1 MSRILLRGFGVSN
14 YRSFGPDMQY
24 AGPFGEVNL
33 LAGQNNSGKSN
44 FLRAVAKVLQGS
56 GKISFE
62 ELDTPESARRDDY
75 FTYSIPVEV
84 TSGDL
89 RKVFPSLPEQINQSH
104 AGNFLLKLL
113 EHESLHP
120 DGSKEAWFRFTADR
134 VLDSQQLAEI
144 ATPDLYEQ
152 SVSASRE
159 LTSGYNEGNRV
170 TSTIENVKN
179 LLQRLSNPQQ
189 PVFPPCVTIE
199 AFRKITPADAMD
211 SYDGTG
217 LLSRLQQLQD
227 PPASSYR
234 ADSARFVAIND
245 FLRSILGDP
254 SARLQVPYGAQT
266 VNVHHDGKVLPLEHL
281 GTGIHQVVILAVAA
295 MVLEGTVMCIEE
307 PEVHMHPEYQ
317 RKLIRYLFSQTTNQ
331 YLIATHSAHLLD
343 YKRSTIVHVT
353 HDGKQSTL
361 EPATTPAELSEVC
374 VDLGYRPSDILQTNA
389 IIWVEGPSDRIYL
402 QHWISQINPDFIEGL
417 HYSIMFYGGRL
428 LNHLTATDYE
438 VSDFIELRRL
448 NRYTSIVIDSD
459 KKSARAKIAAT
470 KKRVIDEFD
479 RDSTTGFAW
488 VTEGYTIEN
497 YVSPERISAA
507 VIEMHPGA
515 PTPTWNG
522 DRWSNPLLLRKRSG
536 EIFHTDKNKVAR
548 FVVNSWQELPDPK
561 SHLAK
566 QVSKIIRFIE
576 SANHTA

>member
-1 MSRILLRGFGVSN
+1 
-14 YRSFGPDMQY
+14 MQH

-56 GKISFE
+56 GNISFG
-62 ELDTPESARRDDY
+62 ELDTPDNAGREDY
-75 FTYSIPVEV
+75 FTYSVPLDITPEYI
-84 TSGDL
+84 
-89 RKVFPSLPEQINQSH
+89 RRVFPSLPEHLRQSH
-104 AGNFLLKLL
+104 AGAFLLQLL

-120 DGSKEAWFRFTADR
+120 NGRKEVWFRFTADR

-144 ATPDLYEQ
+144 ATPDLYEK
-152 SVSASRE
+152 SVQASRE
-159 LTSGYNEGNRV
+159 LTSGHHEGNRV
-170 TSTIENVKN
+170 TSTIENIKN
-179 LLQRLSNPQQ
+179 LLQRLSTPQQ
-189 PVFPPCVTIE
+189 PKFPPCVTIE

-217 LLSRLQQLQD
+217 LLSKLQQLQN
-227 PPASSYR
+227 PSASSYR
-234 ADSARFVAIND
+234 ADSARFAAIND

-254 SARLQVPYGAQT
+254 DARLEVPYGAQT

-353 HDGKQSTL
+353 HDGKQTTL

-374 VDLGYRPSDILQTNA
+374 ADLGYRPSDILQTNA

-402 QHWISQINPDFIEGL
+402 QHWISQVKPDLIEGL

-428 LNHLTATDYE
+428 LNHLTVTDHE
-438 VSDFIELRRL
+438 VTDFIKLRRL

-459 KKSARAKIAAT
+459 KTSARAKISAT

-479 RDSTTGFAW
+479 RDSATGFAW

-497 YVSPERISAA
+497 YVSPERIAAA

-515 PTPTWNG
+515 PQSTWNG

-536 EIFHTDKNKVAR
+536 EAFYPDKMKIAR
-548 FVVNSWQELPDPK
+548 FVVSVWKELPDPK

-566 QVSKIIRFIE
+566 QVARIIRFIE
-576 SANHTA
+576 SANNTA

>member
-1 MSRILLRGFGVSN
+1 
-14 YRSFGPDMQY
+14 MQH

-44 FLRAVAKVLQGS
+44 FLRAVAKVLQGP
-56 GKISFE
+56 GKISFD
-62 ELDTPESARRDDY
+62 ELDAPESAGRDEY
-75 FTYSIPVEV
+75 FTYSIPIEV
-84 TSGDL
+84 TPEHIRG
-89 RKVFPSLPEQINQSH
+89 VFPSLPEQPRHSH
-104 AGNFLLKLL
+104 AGAFLLQLL
-113 EHESLHP
+113 EHDSLHP
-120 DGSKEAWFRFTADR
+120 GGRKDACFRFTADR
-134 VLDSQQLAEI
+134 MLDPNLLAEI
-144 ATPDLYEQ
+144 ATPDLYER
-152 SVSASRE
+152 SVQASNE
-159 LTSGYNEGNRV
+159 LTSGYSEGNRV
-170 TSTIENVKN
+170 TATIGNITN
-179 LLQRLSNPQQ
+179 LLQKLTQQ
-189 PVFPPCVTIE
+189 QKLPPCVTIE
-199 AFRKITPADAMD
+199 AFRKITPANAMD

-217 LLSRLQQLQD
+217 LLSKLQQLQN

-234 ADSARFVAIND
+234 RDSARFAAIND
-245 FLRSILGDP
+245 FLRSILGDHG
-254 SARLQVPYGAQT
+254 ARLEVPYGAQT

-295 MVLEGTVMCIEE
+295 TVLEGTVMCIEE

-317 RKLIRYLFSQTTNQ
+317 RKLVRYLFSQTTNQ

-353 HDGKQSTL
+353 HDGKQTTL

-374 VDLGYRPSDILQTNA
+374 ADLGYRPSDILQTNA

-402 QHWISQINPDFIEGL
+402 RHWISQVKPELIEGL

-428 LNHLTATDYE
+428 LNHLTATDHE
-438 VSDFIELRRL
+438 VTDFIELRRL

-459 KKSARAKIAAT
+459 KKTTRAKISAT

-497 YVSPERISAA
+497 YVSPERIAAA

-515 PTPTWNG
+515 PYPTWNG

-536 EIFHTDKNKVAR
+536 EIFHPDKNKVAR
-548 FVVNSWQELPDPK
+548 FVVNSWKELPDPK

-566 QVSKIIRFIE
+566 QVAKIIKFIE
-576 SANHTA
+576 SANNTA

>member
-1 MSRILLRGFGVSN
+1 MSRILLSGFGVSN
-14 YRSFGPDMQY
+14 YRSFGPHMQC

-44 FLRAVAKVLQGS
+44 FLRAVAKVLQGA
-56 GKISFE
+56 GNISFD
-62 ELDTPESARRDDY
+62 ELDTPESAGRDDY
-75 FTYSIPVEV
+75 FTYSIPIEI
-84 TSGDL
+84 TPEHI
-89 RKVFPSLPEQINQSH
+89 RRVFPSLPEQLHHGN
-104 AGNFLLKLL
+104 AGALLLKLL
-113 EHESLHP
+113 EHDSLHP
-120 DGSKEAWFRFTADR
+120 NGRKEAWFRFTADR

-144 ATPDLYEQ
+144 ATPDLYEK
-152 SVSASRE
+152 SVQASRE
-159 LTSGYNEGNRV
+159 LTLGYSEGNRV
-170 TSTIENVKN
+170 TSTIENIKN
-179 LLQRLSNPQQ
+179 LLQRLSIPQQ
-189 PVFPPCVTIE
+189 PQFPPCVTIE

-217 LLSRLQQLQD
+217 LLSKLQQLQN

-234 ADSARFVAIND
+234 ADSARFIAIND
-245 FLRSILGDP
+245 FLRSILGD
-254 SARLQVPYGAQT
+254 SGARLEVPYGAQT

-317 RKLIRYLFSQTTNQ
+317 RKLIRYLFSQTKNQ

-343 YKRSTIVHVT
+343 YRRSTIVHVT
-353 HDGKQSTL
+353 HDGKQTTL

-374 VDLGYRPSDILQTNA
+374 ADLGYRPSDILQTNA

-402 QHWISQINPDFIEGL
+402 QHWISQLKPDLIEGL

-428 LNHLTATDYE
+428 LNHLTATDHE
-438 VSDFIELRRL
+438 VTDFIQLRRL

-459 KKSARAKIAAT
+459 KTSTRAKISAT

-488 VTEGYTIEN
+488 ITEGYTIEN
-497 YVSPERISAA
+497 YVSPERITAA
-507 VIEMHPGA
+507 VIEIHPSA
-515 PTPTWNG
+515 PDPSWNG
-522 DRWSNPLLLRKRSG
+522 DRWSNPLLLRKKSG
-536 EIFHTDKNKVAR
+536 EIFHPDKNKVAR
-548 FVVNSWQELPDPK
+548 FVVNSWAELPEPK

-566 QVSKIIRFIE
+566 QVAKIIDFIE

>member
-14 YRSFGPDMQY
+14 YRSFGSKMQL

-44 FLRAVAKVLQGS
+44 FLRAVNKTLQGS
-56 GKISFE
+56 GTIPFD
-62 ELDTPESARRDDY
+62 ELDSPEGAGRDDY
-75 FTYSIPVEV
+75 FTYSIPIEI
-84 TSGDL
+84 TSEQI
-89 RKVFPSLPEQINQSH
+89 RRVFPGLSKPMHKSH
-104 AGNFLLKLL
+104 AGAFLLRLL
-113 EHESLHP
+113 KHDSLHP
-120 DGSKEAWFRFTADR
+120 NGSEEAWFNFTADR
-134 VLDSQQLAEI
+134 VLDSRQLAKI
-144 ATPDLYEQ
+144 ATPNLYEK
-152 SVSASRE
+152 SVQTAIE
-159 LTSGYNEGNRV
+159 LTSGSSEGDPV
-170 TSTIENVKN
+170 ASTIENVKN
-179 LLQRLSNPQQ
+179 VLQRLSSPQQ
-189 PVFPPCVTIE
+189 SQFPPCVTIE

-217 LLSRLQQLQD
+217 LLGKLQQLQN

-254 SARLQVPYGAQT
+254 GARLEVPYGAQT

-353 HDGKQSTL
+353 HDGKQTTL

-374 VDLGYRPSDILQTNA
+374 ADLGYRPSDILQTNS

-402 QHWISQINPDFIEGL
+402 QHWISQVKPDLIEGL

-428 LNHLTATDYE
+428 LNHLTVTDHE
-438 VSDFIELRRL
+438 VTEFIELRRL
-448 NRYTSIVIDSD
+448 NRYTAIVIDSD
-459 KKSARAKIAAT
+459 KTSARAKISAT

-497 YVSPERISAA
+497 YVSPEHIAAA

-536 EIFHTDKNKVAR
+536 EIFHTDKNKIAR
-548 FVVNSWQELPDPK
+548 FVVNGWKELPDPK

-566 QVSKIIRFIE
+566 QVAKIIKFIE